1 MRTLFFCLCLT
12 FLVSCKNKADSNIES
27 NDMKSSSGKL
37 TMNGAWKLISYYN
50 YKDNQVIDT
59 IKASDDY
66 KQIKMYTNSKVMWS
80 RFKDSDSVDWFGYG
94 DYKIDNDSLIEII
107 DFGSKSMNQAI
118 KEQKKFVFDLK
129 LDKNNFSQVQIDDSG
144 NPIYAENYIRIE

>member
-1 MRTLFFCLCLT
+1 
-12 FLVSCKNKADSNIES
+12 
-27 NDMKSSSGKL
+27 
-37 TMNGAWKLISYYN
+37 MNGAWKLISYYN